1 MFKKVKVGKKKSVSY
16 NGEEICIA
24 LSMASNSPKIVS
36 FTKLTFFCLSCLE
49 ILRKQIKKNKKSR
62 QKQASLLWNS
72 LKSAWIKYIKG
83 MRSVSKKRYS
93 ES

>member
-1 MFKKVKVGKKKSVSY
+1 MFKKVKVGKKSVSY

-24 LSMASNSPKIVS
+24 LSMASNSPKIAS

-49 ILRKQIKKNKKSR
+49 ILRKQINKNKKSR

-83 MRSVSKKRYS
+83 MRSVRKKRYS